1 MIDMIEGIDILSR
14 PFGTLVSCC
23 MGHGTAPY
31 GLYRV
36 MHVQPRWGWETR
48 EFLLGRRRR
57 RTFLR
62 IGRRG
67 RGSGPSRRRNS
78 IRAIVGGSI
87 GNRGSGVYR
96 RAWVLVLPGAELF
109 GEVILDWEAVAAFG
123 GEVDVFW
130 PGEELFFFVFAEDA
144 AGVLG
149 DDLDA
154 LEGGAVAAGV
164 GADEADVGPE
174 GAAGAALVAVE
185 DEPHGPLP
193 GVIIE
198 ADFLDVTLGKGA
210 CGLVAGG

>member
-1 MIDMIEGIDILSR
+1 MIRDGSRDDCHSFLIDMIEGIEWIDMIEGIDVIDMIEGIDMIGWIDLWQ
-14 PFGTLVSCC
+14 PI
-23 MGHGTAPY
+23 TAA
-31 GLYRV
+31 
-36 MHVQPRWGWETR
+36 
-48 EFLLGRRRR
+48 FL
-57 RTFLR
+57 
-62 IGRRG
+62 
-67 RGSGPSRRRNS
+67 
-78 IRAIVGGSI
+78 
-87 GNRGSGVYR
+87 
-96 RAWVLVLPGAELF
+96 LPGAELF
-109 GEVILDWEAVAAFG
+109 GEGVLDLEAVAAFG

-193 GVIIE
+193 GVVVE

-210 CGLVAGG
+210 CGFVAGG

>member
-1 MIDMIEGIDILSR
+1 
-14 PFGTLVSCC
+14 
-23 MGHGTAPY
+23 
-31 GLYRV
+31 
-36 MHVQPRWGWETR
+36 MHVQPRWGWATR

-78 IRAIVGGSI
+78 IRVIGGGSI
-87 GNRGSGVYR
+87 GNRGSGVCR
-96 RAWVLVLPGAELF
+96 RAWVLVLPGAEFF
-109 GEVILDWEAVAAFG
+109 GEGVLDLEAVAAFG
-123 GEVDVFW
+123 SEVDVVG

-144 AGVLG
+144 ACVFG

-164 GADEADVGPE
+164 GSDEADVGPE

-185 DEPHGPLP
+185 YEPHGPLP
-193 GVIIE
+193 GVVVE
-198 ADFLDVTLGKGA
+198 ADFLDVSLGKGA
-210 CGLVAGG
+210 CGFVAGG

>member
-1 MIDMIEGIDILSR
+1 MDL
-14 PFGTLVSCC
+14 
-23 MGHGTAPY
+23 
-31 GLYRV
+31 
-36 MHVQPRWGWETR
+36 
-48 EFLLGRRRR
+48 
-57 RTFLR
+57 
-62 IGRRG
+62 
-67 RGSGPSRRRNS
+67 
-78 IRAIVGGSI
+78 
-87 GNRGSGVYR
+87 
-96 RAWVLVLPGAELF
+96 
-109 GEVILDWEAVAAFG
+109 EAVAAFG

-193 GVIIE
+193 SIVVE
-198 ADFLDVTLGKGA
+198 ADFFDVTLGKGA
-210 CGLVAGG
+210 CGFVSVC